1 VTEVAPVVVS
11 GTLLRGISVGVVV
24 MVWVVNGLD
33 VGLAVDE
40 GNSDVVAVAA

>member
-1 VTEVAPVVVS
+1 VREVAPVDVS
-11 GTLLRGISVGVVV
+11 GTLLTGISVGVVV

-40 GNSDVVAVAA
+40 GISDVVTVAA